1 MGKKVVATNP
11 KARFNFEIL
20 EEYEAGI
27 VLKGSEMKSVR
38 QGAVSIKDSLAR
50 IQDEEVYLFNMHI
63 APYSFDSYSSRT
75 PGRVRKLLLNKGEI
89 VRLQGKIREKGLTL
103 VPLEVYIKNGYA
115 KVLLGLARGKREY
128 DRRRQILE
136 REQKR
141 EIERALKKSFREKR
155 KGK

>member
-1 MGKKVVATNP
+1 MSKKVVASNP

-27 VLKGSEMKSVR
+27 VLKGSEMKSIR
-38 QGAVSIKDSLAR
+38 EGAVSIKDSLAR

-63 APYSFDSYSSRT
+63 TPYSFHSYGSQDPR
-75 PGRVRKLLLNKGEI
+75 RVRKLLLHKEEI
-89 VRLQGKIREKGLTL
+89 IRLKGKIQEKGLTL
-103 VPLEVYIKNGYA
+103 VPLEVYIKSGYA

-141 EIERALKKSFREKR
+141 EIERALKKSFRKER